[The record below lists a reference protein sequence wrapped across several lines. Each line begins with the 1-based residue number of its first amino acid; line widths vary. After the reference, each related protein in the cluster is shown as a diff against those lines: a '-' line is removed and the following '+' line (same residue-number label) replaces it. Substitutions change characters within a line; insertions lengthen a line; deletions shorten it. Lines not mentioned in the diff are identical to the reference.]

1 MHDARFYPLLFP
13 PCWAQSEELNFYLMQ
28 FCSRVVEIRT
38 GNLDF
43 YDNMAKIL
51 FFNLN
56 GRKIRTNQKFI
67 SSDLDWQC
75 GEGNLNQSFLRKIFE
90 KKTLQNI
97 YVIFISFWS
106 KVIYLS
112 AFGRFCFVSGFVWVA
127 LVYFFYISK
136 REPLVGE
143 TQIKICCG

>member
-1 MHDARFYPLLFP
+1 M
-13 PCWAQSEELNFYLMQ
+13 
-28 FCSRVVEIRT
+28 VEIRT

-67 SSDLDWQC
+67 SSDLDRQC

-112 AFGRFCFVSGFVWVA
+112 AFGRFCVVSGFVWVA
-127 LVYFFYISK
+127 LVYFVYITK